1 MRRFTKGFSLVELM
15 IVVAII
21 GILAAIAIPNFIRYQ
36 LNAKRGEVNG
46 NVDGV
51 KTAEIKYDSEHDG
64 FIALAVQ
71 PRADTDLNK
80 AQVTWPIG
88 DTASDN
94 WVSVGWKPDGKVR
107 GNLIVTITAATG
119 AGSPE
124 DFTVTGKSDVD
135 DDSSLYTVTAS
146 RDVNPTITPST
157 VNFY

>member
-51 KTAEIKYDSEHDG
+51 KTAEIKYDGERDG
-64 FIALAVQ
+64 FIALTVQ
-71 PRADTDLNK
+71 PRADTGLNK
-80 AQVTWPIG
+80 AQVTWPVSANAA
-88 DTASDN
+88 DP
-94 WVSVGWKPDGKVR
+94 WVSVGWAPDGKIR
-107 GNLIVTITAATG
+107 GNLIVTITSAA
-119 AGSPE
+119 AGVPE

-135 DDSSLYTVTAS
+135 DDGNLYEVTAS
-146 RDVNPTITPST
+146 RDVNPTITSAAL
-157 VNFY
+157 NYY